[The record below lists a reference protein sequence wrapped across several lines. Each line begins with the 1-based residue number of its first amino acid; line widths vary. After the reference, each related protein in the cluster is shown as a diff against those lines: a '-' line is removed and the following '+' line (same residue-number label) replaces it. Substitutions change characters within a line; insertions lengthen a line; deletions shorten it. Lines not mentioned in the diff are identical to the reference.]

1 MEVESTMMSSQLNMK
16 LDFRVRVVDSD
27 GVGLFTESLDVWG
40 GGGGGASLIFFIKR
54 STLKRVTT
62 QQVLPI
68 AINIL
73 KVF

>member
-40 GGGGGASLIFFIKR
+40 GGGGSWFNIFYQK
-54 STLKRVTT
+54 
-62 QQVLPI
+62 
-68 AINIL
+68 INIE
-73 KVF
+73 KGNNTASTPYSN